1 MLIIEKLI
9 FKETSVHLILSNSEK
24 LKISYDLYYMYKIS
38 GGMNLS
44 SEQYM
49 ELYDESKKFECIEK
63 ALSRLSV
70 RGYSVDELYRSLKKK
85 NFSEKHIKETLEYM
99 KTKGYL
105 NDYNY
110 SMNFVKDKIKS
121 GKYGKNLIVR
131 DLYKKG
137 IDRNTVKKVIKE
149 SGADITNDDELYRL
163 AMKKYISLKD
173 KANPFVKVSNYL
185 LNRGF
190 DYESINKILRQI
202 KKDTESYS

>member
-38 GGMNLS
+38 GGMDLS

-110 SMNFVKDKIKS
+110 SMNFVKDKIRS

-173 KANPFVKVSNYL
+173 KDNPFVKVSNYL

-190 DYESINKILRQI
+190 DYESINRILRQI
-202 KKDTESYS
+202 KKDIANDE